1 MDEAS
6 ARRLCSLIA
15 GVLCSDGNMSS
26 EESQFL
32 KRVMAQCGLDTDT
45 GVMAMYGEDLAEEMA
60 QLDEATR
67 WQALD
72 FVIQAAAADG
82 QIHPSERAWVDAVAH
97 HLGASADD
105 VNARLARAT
114 GGG

>member
-15 GVLCSDGNMSS
+15 GVLCSDGNMAK
-26 EESQFL
+26 EESEFL

-45 GVMAMYGEDLAEEMA
+45 GVMAMYGEDLAEEFA
-60 QLDEATR
+60 QLDETAR

-97 HLGASADD
+97 HLNVSADD
-105 VNARLARAT
+105 VNSRLAKAT
-114 GGG
+114 GVS